1 MNALED
7 YMSREFPLD
16 LLRPDAPTAPA
27 FSVAQL
33 PHRAKLDQN
42 ESPGD
47 LPAEVKR
54 TIADAL
60 VEARWNRYPQP
71 QQYQEVKSRFAA
83 AIGESPERVILTA
96 GCDQMILLAFWAA
109 GGPGRRARFFEP
121 TYPIYGLY
129 ARTTQTEIDRV
140 VLDADYDVAARG
152 LGDPVDL
159 LLLVSPNNPTGN
171 GLDRALVREALGHRC
186 LVFVDEAYGD
196 YAGETVADL
205 VAEHPNLLVGRSLS
219 KSLLAGVRLGYGIG
233 HPELIT
239 VLERLIFAPYHL
251 SRWQLIMAAHH
262 DLVLPH
268 GSAMVRSVIGERE
281 RVQNRLRDLGVR
293 FQPSR
298 ASFVLFEVEDAAAT
312 NRRLLERGI
321 RIRDVSSLA
330 GLGEHLRVTIGSRE
344 ENDLFLAALAESL

>member
-1 MNALED
+1 
-7 YMSREFPLD
+7 MSRDFSLD

-27 FSVAQL
+27 FSVAQR

-60 VEARWNRYPQP
+60 VEAPWNRYPQP
-71 QQYQEVKSRFAA
+71 QQYREAKSRFAA
-83 AIGESPERVILTA
+83 AVDQSPERVILTA

-121 TYPIYGLY
+121 TYPIYGLH

-171 GLDRALVREALGHRC
+171 GLDRTLVREALGRRC
-186 LVFVDEAYGD
+186 LVFVDEAYGE

-205 VAEHPNLLVGRSLS
+205 VAEYPNLLVARSLS

-251 SRWQLIMAAHH
+251 SQWQLIMAAHH
-262 DLVLPH
+262 DLVAPH
-268 GSAMVRSVIGERE
+268 ASAMVRSVIGERE
-281 RVQNRLRDLGVR
+281 RVQNRLRDLGIR
-293 FQPSR
+293 FWPSR

-321 RIRDVSSLA
+321 RIRDVSSLP
-330 GLGEHLRVTIGSRE
+330 GLDQHLRVTIGSRE
-344 ENDLFLAALAESL
+344 ENDLFLAALAEAR